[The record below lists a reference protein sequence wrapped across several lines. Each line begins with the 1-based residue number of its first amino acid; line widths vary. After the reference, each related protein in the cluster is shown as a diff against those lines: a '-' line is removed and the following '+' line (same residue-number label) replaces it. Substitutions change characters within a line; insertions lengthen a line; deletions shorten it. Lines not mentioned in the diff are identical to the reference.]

1 MFGKPWVVKHL
12 VVKRSQAR
20 DSYVPAAGF
29 ICRLHA
35 NAWIQDK
42 HDENVP
48 IWLRVWKI

>member
-1 MFGKPWVVKHL
+1 MFSMSWVVKHL

-29 ICRLHA
+29 IFRLHA

-42 HDENVP
+42 NVP
-48 IWLRVWKI
+48 AWLRDWKI